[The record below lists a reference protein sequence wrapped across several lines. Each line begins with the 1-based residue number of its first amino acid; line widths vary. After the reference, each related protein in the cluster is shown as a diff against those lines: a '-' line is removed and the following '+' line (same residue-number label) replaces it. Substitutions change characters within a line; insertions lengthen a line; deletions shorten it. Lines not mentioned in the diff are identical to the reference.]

1 MIIMDLKINNFFAFE
16 NFHINFSYP
25 KKIVNSY
32 LEDEFLEGYPNFR
45 YQKIN
50 IFMGS
55 NATGKTSL
63 GKMILAIF
71 NLINKKNI
79 DLISPFISNKKKNA
93 FFAMDFVEKKENK
106 YYLYRMNAHFLGN
119 DEDSY
124 SIDNVKIN
132 VYSVEIKKRDNY
144 ELCSERLDLLTNNK
158 STENYITELEKI
170 PKLSWGFAFPFDS
183 FKSEYSVLDDDRYLK
198 LLEYTLKVL
207 DPAVKYVRR
216 IENVKNAFIISF
228 GDKDIILQ
236 DGKIVNESLLS
247 SGTKEGIRIAS
258 IIDSL
263 KVGKEAVYYCDEM
276 FSHIHSDIEKGFL
289 SLMIDLLGRN
299 SQLFFTSHNTDLLDL
314 PLPKHCFT
322 FLKKEIYDDGQVI
335 SAINASKYL
344 KKNTDSLRNAVDNDL
359 FSVSPNLV
367 LLDEIGNI

>member
-50 IFMGS
+50 IIMGS

-170 PKLSWGFAFPFDS
+170 PKLSWVFAFPFDS

-276 FSHIHSDIEKGFL
+276 FSHIHSDIEKGFF

>member
-50 IFMGS
+50 IIMGS

-183 FKSEYSVLDDDRYLK
+183 FKSEYSVLDDDR
-198 LLEYTLKVL
+198 
-207 DPAVKYVRR
+207 
-216 IENVKNAFIISF
+216 
-228 GDKDIILQ
+228 
-236 DGKIVNESLLS
+236 
-247 SGTKEGIRIAS
+247 
-258 IIDSL
+258 
-263 KVGKEAVYYCDEM
+263 
-276 FSHIHSDIEKGFL
+276 
-289 SLMIDLLGRN
+289 
-299 SQLFFTSHNTDLLDL
+299 
-314 PLPKHCFT
+314 
-322 FLKKEIYDDGQVI
+322 
-335 SAINASKYL
+335 
-344 KKNTDSLRNAVDNDL
+344 
-359 FSVSPNLV
+359 
-367 LLDEIGNI
+367 

>member
-50 IFMGS
+50 IIMGS

-93 FFAMDFVEKKENK
+93 FFAMDFVEKKEKK

>member
-50 IFMGS
+50 IIMGS

-247 SGTKEGIRIAS
+247 SGTKEGIQIAS

>member
-50 IFMGS
+50 IIMGS

-170 PKLSWGFAFPFDS
+170 PKLSWGFAFPFDP

-276 FSHIHSDIEKGFL
+276 FSHIHSDIEKGFF

>member
-50 IFMGS
+50 IIMGS

-79 DLISPFISNKKKNA
+79 DLISPFISNKKQNA

>member
-1 MIIMDLKINNFFAFE
+1 MPPSPQDDSSAAQNAIRELVKNKTLRFVDMTLTMVRNGQLSELKDAGTVLEIILPCD
-16 NFHINFSYP
+16 
-25 KKIVNSY
+25 
-32 LEDEFLEGYPNFR
+32 
-45 YQKIN
+45 
-50 IFMGS
+50 
-55 NATGKTSL
+55 TS
-63 GKMILAIF
+63 
-71 NLINKKNI
+71 
-79 DLISPFISNKKKNA
+79 
-93 FFAMDFVEKKENK
+93 
-106 YYLYRMNAHFLGN
+106 R
-119 DEDSY
+119 
-124 SIDNVKIN
+124 SITVA
-132 VYSVEIKKRDNY
+132 
-144 ELCSERLDLLTNNK
+144 
-158 STENYITELEKI
+158 ENYITELEKI

>member
-1 MIIMDLKINNFFAFE
+1 MIIMDLKINNFFAFK
-16 NFHINFSYP
+16 NFHINFAYP

-45 YQKIN
+45 YKKVN
-50 IFMGS
+50 IIMGS
-55 NATGKTSL
+55 NATGKTSF

-71 NLINKKNI
+71 NLIDRKNV
-79 DLISPFISNKKKNA
+79 DLVTPFISNKKESA
-93 FFAMDFVEKKENK
+93 FFAMDFVEKEEDK
-106 YYLYRMNAHFLGN
+106 YYLYRINANFLGN
-119 DEDSY
+119 AEANY
-124 SIDNVKIN
+124 TIDNVFIN
-132 VYSVEIKKRDNY
+132 VNSVEIRKRDNY
-144 ELCSERLDLLTNNK
+144 ELCSERLDSLTKNEF
-158 STENYITELEKI
+158 TENYITELEKI
-170 PKLSWGFAFPFDS
+170 PKLSWSFAFPFDS
-183 FKSEYSVLDDDRYLK
+183 FKSEYKVLDDDRYLK
-198 LLEYTLKVL
+198 LLEYTLKIL
-207 DPAVKYVRR
+207 DPAIKYVKR
-216 IENVKNAFIISF
+216 IEDVKNAFIISF

-236 DGKIVNESLLS
+236 DGKVVNESLLS

-258 IIDSL
+258 IIDTL

-276 FSHIHSDIEKGFL
+276 FSHIHADIEKGFL

-335 SAINASKYL
+335 LAINASKYL

-359 FSVSPNLV
+359 FSISPNLA
-367 LLDEIGNI
+367 LLDEIGDL

>member
-50 IFMGS
+50 IIMGS

-93 FFAMDFVEKKENK
+93 FFAMDFVEKKKNK

>member
-16 NFHINFSYP
+16 HFHINFSYP

-32 LEDEFLEGYPNFR
+32 LEDEFLENHPNFR

-50 IFMGS
+50 IIMGA

-63 GKMILAIF
+63 GKMILSIF
-71 NLINKKNI
+71 NLINKKNV

-93 FFAMDFVEKKENK
+93 FFAMDFIQKKENK
-106 YYLYRMNAHFLGN
+106 YYLYRMNAHFSGN
-119 DEDSY
+119 DEENY
-124 SIDNVKIN
+124 SIDNVAIN
-132 VYSVEIKKRDNY
+132 VCSVEIRKRDNY
-144 ELCSERLDLLTNNK
+144 ESCSDRLDLLESKK

-170 PKLSWGFAFPFDS
+170 PKLSWGFAFPFDT

-216 IENVKNAFIISF
+216 IENVTNAFIISF

-359 FSVSPNLV
+359 FSISPNLV
-367 LLDEIGNI
+367 LLDEIGNL